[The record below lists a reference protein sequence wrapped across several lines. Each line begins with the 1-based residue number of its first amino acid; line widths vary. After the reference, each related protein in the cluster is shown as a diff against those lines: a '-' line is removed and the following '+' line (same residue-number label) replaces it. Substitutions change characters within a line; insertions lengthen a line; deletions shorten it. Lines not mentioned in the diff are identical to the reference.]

1 MLTLLPIMI
10 SLLAL
15 VVSVVGLA
23 YTARNYAVTQRPH
36 IGITDM
42 PFQLVESPPRAVIW
56 KLVVK
61 NVGALPGFLTVRE
74 NVARL
79 TTPSTTSTLGSLG
92 GIGQAGAMVMPGQT
106 VDLVGQYSEVG
117 GAVPM
122 ADILSGTATLSISV
136 KLSYTFPSWL
146 WAGVRTYDAEIRF
159 HTVKGVAPGFVM
171 LSAKAD

>member
-1 MLTLLPIMI
+1 MLTFLPIVI

-15 VVSVVGLA
+15 VVSVVSLA

-36 IGITDM
+36 IGITEM
-42 PFQLVESPPRAVIW
+42 PFQLVESPPRAIVW

-61 NVGALPGFLTVRE
+61 NVGVLPGFLTVRE
-74 NVARL
+74 NAARL

-92 GIGQAGAMVMPGQT
+92 GIGEAGTMVMPGQT
-106 VDLVGQYSEVG
+106 VDLLGQYSEIG

-122 ADILSGTATLSISV
+122 ADILSGNATLTVSV
-136 KLSYTFPSWL
+136 KLYYTFPSWL

-159 HTVKGVAPGFVM
+159 HTVKGVVPGFVM
-171 LSAKAD
+171 VSAKAN